1 MATLKTGHE
10 PSFLFQETVLEN
22 VVPLIDDK
30 RQDMWIEDPQ
40 FYNSCTAKLMMISK
54 SSYIFSGYE

>member
-30 RQDMWIEDPQ
+30 RQDM
-40 FYNSCTAKLMMISK
+40 
-54 SSYIFSGYE
+54 